1 MPGRQRSRPPATP
14 AVSSQIP
21 APRAVGSVDLENPDV
36 ALALA
41 VGRAIFLWALDPML
55 LVKPSTG
62 TVLDANPAAC
72 RAFGASLEDLR
83 AAGRDGLRDLTDSR
97 WDAAISA
104 HASVGRFVG
113 ELSFCRR
120 DGSSFP
126 AEVTTSVFDVGGND
140 YSIWV
145 VRDVSDRHA
154 LEQQLRE
161 AADEM
166 ARLATV
172 DDLTGLL
179 NRRGFLTA
187 GQQLVAQAYRE
198 RTNLYVVAADVDELK
213 TVNDEL
219 GHAAGDMLL
228 RDVADVLRATFRSAD
243 VIARVGGDE
252 FAVIVSGARKTD
264 EADAAVS
271 RLAEQVAEW
280 TATSSAPYRLSLSV
294 GVATMSPV
302 SPPDLEVLLR
312 EADEQLYRSKRGKRR
327 R

>member
-1 MPGRQRSRPPATP
+1 MPGRQRFRPPTTP
-14 AVSSQIP
+14 V
-21 APRAVGSVDLENPDV
+21 VGSVDLENPDI

-55 LVKPSTG
+55 LVRPTSG
-62 TVLDANPAAC
+62 VVLDANPAAC
-72 RAFGASLEDLR
+72 RAFGASLEELR
-83 AAGRDGLRDLTDSR
+83 AGGRDGLRDADDAR
-97 WDAAISA
+97 WDAALAA
-104 HASVGRFVG
+104 HKTAGRFVG
-113 ELSFCRR
+113 ELSFRRR
-120 DGSSFP
+120 DGSAFP

-145 VRDVSDRHA
+145 VRDVSDRHI
-154 LEQQLRE
+154 LERQLRE

-187 GQQLVAQAYRE
+187 GQQLVAQSYRE

-213 TVNDEL
+213 MVNDEL

-228 RDVADVLRATFRSAD
+228 RDVADVLRTTFRSAD

-252 FAVIVSGARKTD
+252 FAVIVSGATHTD
-264 EADAAVS
+264 EADAAVA
-271 RLAEQVAEW
+271 RLNDHVMEW
-280 TATSSAPYRLSLSV
+280 TREQSAPYRLSISV
-294 GVATMSPV
+294 GVAMMSPV
-302 SPPDLEVLLR
+302 APPDLEALLR
-312 EADEQLYRSKRGKRR
+312 EADEELYRSKRIKRSR
-327 R
+327 RGD